1 MKKVG
6 ITVVAAVCVV
16 FIVRGI
22 LFHEKQRWFTGIER
36 KSDGGSENQ

>member
-6 ITVVAAVCVV
+6 ICSSSMCC